1 MDRVGSRRLLG
12 SVGLWGKQHRME
24 AVVEM
29 FNRLVIEQNDEGDE
43 GKDETTE
50 GLSLM
55 KIVT

>member
-1 MDRVGSRRLLG
+1 
-12 SVGLWGKQHRME
+12 
-24 AVVEM
+24 M
-29 FNRLVIEQNDEGDE
+29 FNLLVMEQNDEGDE